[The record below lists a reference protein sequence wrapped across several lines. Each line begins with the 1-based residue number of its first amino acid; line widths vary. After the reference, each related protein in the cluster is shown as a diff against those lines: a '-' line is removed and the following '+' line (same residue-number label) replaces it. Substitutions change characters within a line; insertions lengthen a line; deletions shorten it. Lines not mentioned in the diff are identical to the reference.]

1 MKALLINGSARANG
15 NTRIALEEVGKTPCT
30 SSAEAAQTSE
40 CILLY
45 APVNIAL
52 SLFMFNAL
60 NNYFK
65 FLFSI
70 LNKIPLRQKVATLV
84 VRINLLTSPVLLY
97 PSAMSRL
104 CFGKILTL
112 SHISAFTHSFSAF
125 CLDRGLVVCLR
136 SAE

>member
-1 MKALLINGSARANG
+1 MKALLINGSAHANG
-15 NTRIALEEVGKTPCT
+15 NTRIALEEVGKTPCS
-30 SSAEAAQTSE
+30 SSAEAAHTPE

-84 VRINLLTSPVLLY
+84 VRINLLTSP
-97 PSAMSRL
+97 
-104 CFGKILTL
+104 ILM
-112 SHISAFTHSFSAF
+112 
-125 CLDRGLVVCLR
+125 
-136 SAE
+136 